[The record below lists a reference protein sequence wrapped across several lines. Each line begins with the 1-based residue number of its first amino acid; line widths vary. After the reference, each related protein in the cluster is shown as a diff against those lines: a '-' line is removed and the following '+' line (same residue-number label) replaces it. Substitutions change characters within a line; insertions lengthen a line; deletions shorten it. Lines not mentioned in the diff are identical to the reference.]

1 LRSNANSQWLGLRPG
16 AGPLPP
22 NPSSYQ
28 RQKVLDVQAR
38 DAFPPGFAPIKI
50 EGEFYWDGGLVSN
63 TPLAF
68 VLDDGL
74 NETTLAIADLLAELP
89 PEARDQAK
97 LQKLCALGESH
108 DVAIVHLVYRRAG
121 YEGQDSDYE
130 FSRRSMLAHWQA
142 GSNDVHRTLRHPRL
156 QRADDESVGMLVFDL
171 AGDSDTVDA
180 GPSA

>member
-1 LRSNANSQWLGLRPG
+1 LAL
-16 AGPLPP
+16 
-22 NPSSYQ
+22 
-28 RQKVLDVQAR
+28 VLDNGLKENTLVFQVDLF
-38 DAFPPGFAPIKI
+38 DAKGNLPGNLLEVEQRRKHII
-50 EGEFYWDGGLVSN
+50 YSSRTRLN
-63 TPLAF
+63 TDHYCERQHLRR
-68 VLDDGL
+68 
-74 NETTLAIADLLAELP
+74 AIANLVAELP

-97 LQKLCALGESH
+97 LQKLCALSESH
-108 DVAIVHLVYRRAG
+108 DLAIVHLVYRRAG

-171 AGDSDTVDA
+171 AGESDTVDA